1 MKVPLGAAEIREL
14 IPHRYP
20 FLLVDRIVELEPG
33 VRAVGIKNV
42 TQNEPFFQGHFPDYP
57 VMPGVLIIE
66 AMAQVGAV
74 GVMAGGEHKEKL
86 ALFAGIDGVEVPPAG
101 GARRRSDH
109 GGGDRSPQGSGRAG
123 HGPGRGRRR
132 AGLRGPAHVRLRR
145 EGRGRV
151 IEAGRVAVVTGGTR
165 GIGRTIAMRLAA
177 EGANVA
183 VSYRSNDEA
192 AEETAASV
200 RAEGV
205 KCAVF
210 KGDVASP
217 GDVQALF
224 KGVSDEF
231 GRVDI
236 LVNNAGITRDNLMM
250 RMKEDEFDEVLRTNL
265 GGTYLCTRAAL
276 RPMIRARWGRI
287 VNVSSVVGLV
297 GNAGQANY
305 AASKAGIIGFTKSVA
320 REVAQ
325 RGITANTVAPGY
337 VETELTGSLPEEVKD
352 QIRNQVPMG
361 RFGEAVEVAEVVAFL
376 AGEGAGY
383 VTGQTIAVDGGM
395 TMQ

>member
-1 MKVPLGAAEIREL
+1 
-14 IPHRYP
+14 
-20 FLLVDRIVELEPG
+20 
-33 VRAVGIKNV
+33 
-42 TQNEPFFQGHFPDYP
+42 
-57 VMPGVLIIE
+57 
-66 AMAQVGAV
+66 
-74 GVMAGGEHKEKL
+74 
-86 ALFAGIDGVEVPPAG
+86 
-101 GARRRSDH
+101 
-109 GGGDRSPQGSGRAG
+109 
-123 HGPGRGRRR
+123 
-132 AGLRGPAHVRLRR
+132 
-145 EGRGRV
+145 V
-151 IEAGRVAVVTGGTR
+151 IEEGRVAIVTGGTR
-165 GIGRTIAMRLAA
+165 GIGRAIALRLAA

-183 VSYRSNDEA
+183 VSYRSNDDA
-192 AEETAASV
+192 AEETAEAV
-200 RAEGV
+200 RAAGV
-205 KCAVF
+205 ECEVF

-217 GDVQALF
+217 EDVQALF
-224 KGVSDEF
+224 KGVSDVF

-236 LVNNAGITRDNLMM
+236 LVNNAGITRDNIMM
-250 RMKEDEFDEVLRTNL
+250 RMKEDEFDDVLRTNL

-276 RPMIRARWGRI
+276 RPMVRARWGRI

-325 RGITANTVAPGY
+325 RGITANAVAPGY

-352 QIRNQVPMG
+352 QIRSQVPLG
-361 RFGEAVEVAEVVAFL
+361 RFGEAEEVAEVVVFL

>member
-1 MKVPLGAAEIREL
+1 M
-14 IPHRYP
+14 
-20 FLLVDRIVELEPG
+20 
-33 VRAVGIKNV
+33 
-42 TQNEPFFQGHFPDYP
+42 
-57 VMPGVLIIE
+57 IE
-66 AMAQVGAV
+66 
-74 GVMAGGEHKEKL
+74 
-86 ALFAGIDGVEVPPAG
+86 D
-101 GARRRSDH
+101 
-109 GGGDRSPQGSGRAG
+109 
-123 HGPGRGRRR
+123 
-132 AGLRGPAHVRLRR
+132 
-145 EGRGRV
+145 
-151 IEAGRVAVVTGGTR
+151 GRVAVVTGGTR
-165 GIGRTIAMRLAA
+165 GIGKTIALRLAA

-205 KCAVF
+205 KCEVF

-217 GDVQALF
+217 ADVQALF
-224 KGVSDEF
+224 KGVSDVF